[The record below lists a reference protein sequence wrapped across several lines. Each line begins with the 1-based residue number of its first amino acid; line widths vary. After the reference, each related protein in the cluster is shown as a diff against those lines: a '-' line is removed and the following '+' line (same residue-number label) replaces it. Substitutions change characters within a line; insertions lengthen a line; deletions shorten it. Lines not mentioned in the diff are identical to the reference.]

1 MHFLVYRYP
10 SLSLMVQP
18 VEKMEGVEKSVIEFV
33 FGVRFYL
40 GRLCR

>member
-18 VEKMEGVEKSVIEFV
+18 VEKMGGAEISYIEF
-33 FGVRFYL
+33 FL
-40 GRLCR
+40 E